1 MKEFLLTAMYVTY
14 RLRKST
20 WDRLQLFSGNALSTS
35 LETLLHH
42 SHIAPVLTSLHLKAL
57 DRRLLFVF
65 ATVEMCFEQH
75 GTKNVLIFEYD
86 AVR

>member
-1 MKEFLLTAMYVTY
+1 MTVLCVTF

-20 WDRLQLFSGNALSTS
+20 WDRLQIFSGNALSTS
-35 LETLLHH
+35 LEALLQH
-42 SHIAPVLTSLHLKAL
+42 SHITPVLTSSHLKAL
-57 DRRLLFVF
+57 DRRLLSVF

-75 GTKNVLIFEYD
+75 GRNKVLVYD

>member
-1 MKEFLLTAMYVTY
+1 MTEHLLSTLYIIS

-35 LETLLHH
+35 LEALLQH
-42 SHIAPVLTSLHLKAL
+42 SHITPVLTSLHLKAL

-65 ATVEMCFEQH
+65 ATVEVCFEQH
-75 GTKNVLIFEYD
+75 GRDRVLVYD